1 MSLYPEPL
9 DKRLNEPENKFW
21 EEGGR
26 THNWQNYIGQ
36 KTRNL
41 WAQLTDN
48 IKIALATDAQETA
61 EKEEWE

>member
-26 THNWQNYIGQ
+26 IHNWQNYIGSN
-36 KTRNL
+36 TRNI
-41 WAQLTDN
+41 WARLTND
-48 IKIALATDAQETA
+48 IKVALATDAQEIA
-61 EKEEWE
+61 DREELE